1 MTFAAPQLLYLLAL
15 LPLMAA
21 LAVWVSRRRQ
31 AAIARLGDPRLVD
44 RLSMSVNWRGR
55 RWRGWLWFVAIALIV
70 VAVARPQWGTEL
82 QVIER
87 RGVQIMVAL
96 DVSQSMLAEDIKP
109 DRLSRAKL
117 EIVDLMNRLGGDE
130 IGLVLFSGASFI
142 QFPLTFDY
150 TTARVA
156 LDDAAPDVIS
166 RPGTAVGDAIL
177 MALRGFDEKRTS
189 QKVIVLMTDGEDHEG
204 DPVEAARQAA
214 DEGVIIYAIGFG
226 TPQGDPIPEYDGSGQ
241 VIGYKKDRSGEVV
254 LSRLDEATLQQVASV
269 TNGEYYRASAG
280 AGAVESLA
288 AELAGLQKAEIESE
302 FETRNVERFQWS
314 LLGALLALLIAEVI
328 PDRVTNLIGRLR
340 RAAATT

>member
-1 MTFAAPQLLYLLAL
+1 
-15 LPLMAA
+15 
-21 LAVWVSRRRQ
+21 
-31 AAIARLGDPRLVD
+31 
-44 RLSMSVNWRGR
+44 
-55 RWRGWLWFVAIALIV
+55 
-70 VAVARPQWGTEL
+70 
-82 QVIER
+82 
-87 RGVQIMVAL
+87 
-96 DVSQSMLAEDIKP
+96 MLAEDIKP